1 MTTSI
6 VLADAHAARRLKVL
20 NSTSASAIDRWEQCE
35 RQWFGAY
42 IEGVWTE
49 PSDAQKR
56 GTAIDLEVQRHY
68 KGEPVHPG
76 WADAVRG
83 IIKLLPPAPRIQH
96 KIVVPTYDGGPVL
109 VGYPDFLDEP
119 QPNRVRVLDLKSL
132 SDYKYAKTAAELLDN
147 TQIVTYSAWLWTL
160 PGVERVQ
167 GGHIAARFKR
177 DHGHPVGY
185 KFTGARLS
193 ELAEMERGRTL
204 DLWGVKLDLVRTM
217 VAAAKSAVRFEDLA
231 PTGAAKTDKFGKTSC
246 ESYQGCHF
254 RGRCGFAVSMQV
266 SKTFNLTGAKDMSNG
281 QPSLMEQLEA
291 MKNAGAL
298 QAPQQ
303 MVAQPGNG
311 GMVVGG
317 GGPPG
322 AFPAPPQTGPHAHPG
337 VLDLAGYV
345 PGQPCN
351 GQGYYANQAGTGG
364 FIPVEPGH
372 MCVACVGPATINPSQ
387 VLPPDSPVRTSTPAE
402 IAAVVEGKKK
412 KVKKTATSDAA
423 TIEDFVK
430 LQGLGFTTQ
439 EITDVQ
445 KQGSLA
451 DALSGKLT
459 PGMLRQPRPP
469 VGYQGHAA
477 PALPATIVVAQL
489 PVPPQLAPPVASMIL
504 PGEIA
509 HHDPGDG
516 TKGLV
521 APQALAAAQ
530 ASWYAASGP
539 QQPQPQQPVASAP
552 MQAPTLLSAL
562 LTPDQVRQQYP
573 QTAQQPAQSSL
584 GPLGSLVAAAQV
596 QLSGRPPAG
605 LVLLVD
611 CVPAKGVP
619 AALLADW
626 LGPVLDYAC
635 GQVTDDQGRP
645 APVADLRL
653 VPYARGKGYLAAA
666 VRLALGTVPPLL
678 SIDTSQY
685 GADVVIEALTPWAP
699 TIIVPGPGR
708 R

>member
-1 MTTSI
+1 
-6 VLADAHAARRLKVL
+6 
-20 NSTSASAIDRWEQCE
+20 
-35 RQWFGAY
+35 
-42 IEGVWTE
+42 
-49 PSDAQKR
+49 
-56 GTAIDLEVQRHY
+56 
-68 KGEPVHPG
+68 
-76 WADAVRG
+76 
-83 IIKLLPPAPRIQH
+83 
-96 KIVVPTYDGGPVL
+96 
-109 VGYPDFLDEP
+109 
-119 QPNRVRVLDLKSL
+119 
-132 SDYKYAKTAAELLDN
+132 
-147 TQIVTYSAWLWTL
+147 
-160 PGVERVQ
+160 
-167 GGHIAARFKR
+167 
-177 DHGHPVGY
+177 
-185 KFTGARLS
+185 
-193 ELAEMERGRTL
+193 
-204 DLWGVKLDLVRTM
+204 
-217 VAAAKSAVRFEDLA
+217 
-231 PTGAAKTDKFGKTSC
+231 
-246 ESYQGCHF
+246 
-254 RGRCGFAVSMQV
+254 
-266 SKTFNLTGAKDMSNG
+266 MSNG

-291 MKNAGAL
+291 MKQAGQSAPVTPPQL
-298 QAPQQ
+298 PQQ
-303 MVAQPGNG
+303 MTSHPGNG

-322 AFPAPPQTGPHAHPG
+322 AFPTPINPNHAHPG
-337 VLDLAGYV
+337 LVLPPSAGYA
-345 PGQPCN
+345 PRQPCN
-351 GQGYYANQAGTGG
+351 GHGHYASSNGQG
-364 FIPVEPGH
+364 FIAVEPGH
-372 MCVACVGPATINPSQ
+372 MCQACVGPATINPSQ

-445 KQGSLA
+445 KQGYLA

-469 VGYQGHAA
+469 VGYQGHVS
-477 PALPATIVVAQL
+477 PALPAPVVVVQL
-489 PVPPQLAPPVASMIL
+489 PQSAPPSASMIL
-504 PGEIA
+504 PGEVA

-516 TKGLV
+516 THAIA

-530 ASWYAASGP
+530 ASWYATSGP

-552 MQAPTLLSAL
+552 TQAPTLLSAS
-562 LTPDQVRQQYP
+562 LTPDQVCQQYP

-635 GQVTDDQGRP
+635 SQVLDDNGRS

-666 VRLALGTVPPLL
+666 VRLALGTVPPVL

-699 TIIVPGPGR
+699 TIIVSGPGR